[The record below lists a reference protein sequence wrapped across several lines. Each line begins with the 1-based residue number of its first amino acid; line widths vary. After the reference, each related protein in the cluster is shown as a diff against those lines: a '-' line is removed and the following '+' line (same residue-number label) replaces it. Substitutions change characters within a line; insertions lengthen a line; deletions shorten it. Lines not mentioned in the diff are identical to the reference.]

1 MIRVECTPHIAY
13 ISRTDY
19 DFPMYH
25 QKIIKG
31 RRNRYDDDA
40 CPKADWCLA
49 MKRSGAGRSASPNLN
64 SDFAHVRI
72 HGSGVRL
79 ILNGTLIITSIA
91 GNVVV
96 LQFFCVD
103 VSDID
108 VSVH

>member
-19 DFPMYH
+19 DFPIYH

-72 HGSGVRL
+72 QEAAFGWFWMVP
-79 ILNGTLIITSIA
+79 
-91 GNVVV
+91 
-96 LQFFCVD
+96 
-103 VSDID
+103 
-108 VSVH
+108 